1 MQRRLTKR
9 MQATACMASV
19 VSWTLPA
26 RRCLIRVVRRCYA
39 LTDMKLTRKPALVGL
54 TVLLAALVALYGYRF
69 ARAERH
75 RTFDRACGAGDI
87 ARVTLLLR
95 LGADPNGVRD
105 ATYYS
110 RYAWTVFETTPPLH
124 IAAAGGHTEVVRLLL
139 ARGANPDRTA
149 IEQMTAGDFARHE
162 GHVEIARILHEAQS
176 K

>member
-1 MQRRLTKR
+1 
-9 MQATACMASV
+9 
-19 VSWTLPA
+19 
-26 RRCLIRVVRRCYA
+26 
-39 LTDMKLTRKPALVGL
+39 MKLTRKPVLIGL
-54 TVLLAALVALYGYRF
+54 TVFLAALVTLYGYRF

-75 RTFDRACGAGDI
+75 QAFDRACGAGDI

-124 IAAAGGHTEVVRLLL
+124 LAAAGGHTDVVRLLL
-139 ARGANPDRTA
+139 ARGANPDRRA

-162 GHVEIARILHEAQS
+162 GHGDIARILYDAQS
-176 K
+176 R